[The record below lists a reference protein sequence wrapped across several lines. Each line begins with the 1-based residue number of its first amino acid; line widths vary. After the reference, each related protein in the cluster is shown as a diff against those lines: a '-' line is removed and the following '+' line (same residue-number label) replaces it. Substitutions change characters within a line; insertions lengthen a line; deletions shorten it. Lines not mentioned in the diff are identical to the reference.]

1 MAGFL
6 AEDSSVCQQER
17 TSRPLGSMESV
28 AASSG
33 QESRIWAGEPEQKGV
48 TPVPSAPPLRAS
60 RKPRW
65 AELISPSLEASSWN
79 HSFPLAIPLPPAKTP
94 LVPLWAPRLTHLLP
108 GAVQADVPDARA
120 VTPHT
125 T

>member
-33 QESRIWAGEPEQKGV
+33 QESRIWDTYFQVLFKL
-48 TPVPSAPPLRAS
+48 TS
-60 RKPRW
+60 
-65 AELISPSLEASSWN
+65 
-79 HSFPLAIPLPPAKTP
+79 
-94 LVPLWAPRLTHLLP
+94 LTHGP
-108 GAVQADVPDARA
+108 SPR
-120 VTPHT
+120 TPPRHKALGGRPHPFWAH
-125 T
+125 